1 MELQKYSLS
10 EEFETKAIEEL
21 QSDLDRSKTICN
33 TSSDLDER
41 IMHYYEEGDRW
52 RGKNITE
59 IMKRLDKAYLM
70 SSEAEKKEIDVKRE
84 VKRSTVSKKP
94 LKKEKFKKTIEEI
107 EKINQEAYE
116 EIKSTIKKF
125 KEILDKE
132 IEEYK

>member
-94 LKKEKFKKTIEEI
+94 LKKEKFKKIIEEI